1 LDNYQHKKPKCVVTN
16 LDVESYQSH
25 YLNSAS
31 IMLIIPGQNHTL
43 PEQNDLNCLVMLSLK
58 KQNLDLSTFIVDN
71 TNSDFEEEIFKNY
84 NIIRKQ
90 NPQLFIIDTSRISVK
105 HSKVDYKHEEINDEH
120 FVEFIQEFKKG
131 SYKQHPHT
139 LDL

>member
-1 LDNYQHKKPKCVVTN
+1 
-16 LDVESYQSH
+16 
-25 YLNSAS
+25 
-31 IMLIIPGQNHTL
+31 MLIIPGQNHTL